1 MLSTESF
8 ASAGKKPGLGLRGRW
23 VRLRLHARRLA
34 SIGANAVELRGLM
47 GALARLFSWLGF
59 LGLLLWGLLVRTW
72 HRIYRVGCAVLDS
85 FIGLFRHGD
94 SKRHRL
100 HDYFHHIRSLTDRR
114 QRGRTASVLMLATVT
129 VLILSACCF
138 NLGFRVTLN
147 GQHLGFVE
155 SRQQVE
161 QLVERVEDRV
171 TAYLGTPYHLNANFS
186 YTLRYMDRT
195 DLLDEDLLEQRLFS
209 AVGDAARRYILTVDG
224 ETIGACE
231 SRTALELMLRR
242 ILRNAAEDATR
253 VNTSFVNEVVITE
266 TTSAAV
272 ATVPIQE
279 MEQILT
285 ANRSEI
291 QTYTVKS
298 GDTVSAIGQEHGM
311 TVSEIK
317 ELNPDLDESRI
328 YIGQELML
336 SGAVPYLSVQQT
348 ITEAYTEEIPYETLI
363 EYDSTMYT
371 NTSKLK
377 SPGVKGSADVI
388 ADVTYVNGKETA
400 RDVTSYTVT
409 AQPVSAVKLVGTKE
423 RPRYMATGTFI
434 KPSNGR
440 FSSGFGYRP
449 NLGDRHTGVD
459 FAGSTGTNIWAS
471 DGGVVIH
478 SGWKGNFGYCVYIDH
493 QNGYVTVYAHC
504 SKLLV
509 KKGDK
514 VAQGDL
520 IAKVGNTGRS
530 FGSHVHFEIRKNGK
544 SVNPLNYINK

>member
-1 MLSTESF
+1 
-8 ASAGKKPGLGLRGRW
+8 
-23 VRLRLHARRLA
+23 
-34 SIGANAVELRGLM
+34 
-47 GALARLFSWLGF
+47 
-59 LGLLLWGLLVRTW
+59 
-72 HRIYRVGCAVLDS
+72 
-85 FIGLFRHGD
+85 
-94 SKRHRL
+94 
-100 HDYFHHIRSLTDRR
+100 
-114 QRGRTASVLMLATVT
+114 
-129 VLILSACCF
+129 
-138 NLGFRVTLN
+138 
-147 GQHLGFVE
+147 
-155 SRQQVE
+155 
-161 QLVERVEDRV
+161 
-171 TAYLGTPYHLNANFS
+171 
-186 YTLRYMDRT
+186 
-195 DLLDEDLLEQRLFS
+195 
-209 AVGDAARRYILTVDG
+209 
-224 ETIGACE
+224 
-231 SRTALELMLRR
+231 
-242 ILRNAAEDATR
+242 
-253 VNTSFVNEVVITE
+253 
-266 TTSAAV
+266 
-272 ATVPIQE
+272 
-279 MEQILT
+279 
-285 ANRSEI
+285 
-291 QTYTVKS
+291 
-298 GDTVSAIGQEHGM
+298 M

-317 ELNPDLDESRI
+317 ELNPDLNESKI

-514 VAQGDL
+514 VAQGDI